1 VPPSSRRYRPNDSG
15 VQSTPSVM
23 EMKHVKIARTWMVLG
38 VIVAGLVCDLPP
50 ALAQRTSEPVAA
62 EPDERAVK
70 PWTRGTTPEDRRV
83 ANELFLEGNRLF
95 RAPLFARAATQ
106 YTAALARWKHPAFYF
121 NLALAQIN
129 LGKDVEARDN
139 LERAL
144 RYGAEPLADDARF
157 REGQKQLREL
167 EGQLGKVRITCQT
180 PGAVVTLDGV
190 ALFTAPG
197 SHTAWVMPKA
207 HEITARKTDYLSE
220 SRQVTVA
227 PGAFETLELKLVT
240 LEEAADANRR
250 WATWKPWAVVG
261 AGAAIA
267 AGGGVFHLLSSRN
280 EDQYGKEFLRLGC
293 ANTDQA
299 TPGCQ
304 DGQIP
309 PDLSDQLTRA
319 RRQQKVAIE
328 SYIAGGSVVAVGVVL
343 LALNRPRLVEQS
355 LPSTSG
361 RRISVVPALS
371 PEMFGVLVSMSP

>member
-1 VPPSSRRYRPNDSG
+1 MTRASNRRH
-15 VQSTPSVM
+15 QSW

-38 VIVAGLVCDLPP
+38 VIVAGLACDLTP
-50 ALAQRTSEPVAA
+50 ALAQRTSQPVAA

-144 RYGAEPLADDARF
+144 RYGAEPLADEARF

-167 EGQLGKVRITCQT
+167 EGQLGKIRITCQT

-197 SHTAWVMPKA
+197 SHTAWVMPQA
-207 HEITARKTDYLSE
+207 HEITARKTDYLPE

-227 PGAFETLELKLVT
+227 PSALENLELKLIT
-240 LEEAADANRR
+240 LEEAAEANRR

-261 AGAAIA
+261 AGVAIA
-267 AGGGVFHLLSSRN
+267 AGGGVFQLLSSRN

-293 ANTDQA
+293 ANTNDQA

-319 RRQQKVAIE
+319 RRQQKIAIG
-328 SYIAGGSVVAVGVVL
+328 SFIAGGSVAAVGVVL
-343 LALNRPRLVEQS
+343 LALNRPRLAEQS
-355 LPSTSG
+355 SPISSG
-361 RRISVVPALS
+361 RQVSVVPALS
-371 PEMFGVLVSMSP
+371 PEMIGVLVSISP